1 MLTVNKSNIIS
12 LYILTTAFNSTH
24 RRAVILCWQEL
35 TFLPFL
41 CIYGTAVQTCWLH
54 VWQNSPKKNW
64 DIMLTLD
71 LDVFPKSLLP
81 KASNTSTEDSIRN
94 GQWIRVHFP
103 FKLWYREVVF
113 NLALFFNINSWPV
126 FEQIRVIYS

>member
-1 MLTVNKSNIIS
+1 MLSVNKSNIIS

-35 TFLPFL
+35 TLLPFL
-41 CIYGTAVQTCWLH
+41 CIYGTAVQTCRLH
-54 VWQNSPKKNW
+54 VWQNSPKKT
-64 DIMLTLD
+64 DTMLTLD

-94 GQWIRVHFP
+94 GQGIRVHLP

-113 NLALFFNINSWPV
+113 DLALFYHINSSPV
-126 FEQIRVIYS
+126 FEQIRVTYS